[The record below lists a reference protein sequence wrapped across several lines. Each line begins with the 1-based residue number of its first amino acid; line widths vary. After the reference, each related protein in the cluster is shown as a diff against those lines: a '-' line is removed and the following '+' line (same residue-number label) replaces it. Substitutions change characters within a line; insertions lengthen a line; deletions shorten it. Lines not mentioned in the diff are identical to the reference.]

1 MVSAS
6 NRWLAWAGLG
16 IVLGG
21 VVLYAGGFL
30 SGERIAPGDSGE
42 RPKLDAPTE
51 TTTAVRRSVPIF
63 EESVGTVRSR
73 RTVAVSAQV
82 PARVTQVAV
91 EAGQAVKAGD
101 VLATLDDREF
111 AARVAQ
117 TRQAVLAAQS
127 GIARAEQ
134 ARTQA
139 QARATQAKSA
149 RERTKVLFEG
159 GAATSEQLEAAEA
172 AFSGGEAAVAE
183 GEAAVAMAKA
193 EHARALQMTSE
204 AEVALGYTRLV
215 APLDGVVAERSVEAG
230 DLALPGHPLFV
241 VLDPARLRVDA
252 RVREGLVGRLKSG
265 DELTLQ
271 FDTLAMAG
279 KGRVSEVLPSAD
291 ARSRT
296 FEVRVD
302 FDGIVGARPGMF
314 ARLRIPAGEREVV
327 LAPIE
332 AIARV
337 GQLASVIVEDRG
349 EWKRRLVTLGGTP
362 ENGLVEVLSGLAG
375 GERIGRGGAR

>member
-6 NRWLAWAGLG
+6 NRWLSWAGLG
-16 IVLGG
+16 LVIGG

-30 SGERIAPGDSGE
+30 SGERIAPGERGE
-42 RPKLDAPTE
+42 RPKLDVPAD
-51 TTTAVRRSVPIF
+51 TATVVRRSVPIS
-63 EESVGTVRSR
+63 EDAVGTVRSR

-101 VLATLDDREF
+101 LLAALDDREF

-117 TRQAVLAAQS
+117 ARQAVLAAES
-127 GIARAEQ
+127 GIARAQQ

-139 QARATQAKSA
+139 QARATQAKAA
-149 RERTKVLFEG
+149 RERTKALFDG

-172 AFSGGEAAVAE
+172 AFSAGEAAVAE

-204 AEVALGYTRLV
+204 AEVALGYTRVV

-230 DLALPGHPLFV
+230 DLAMPGRTLFV
-241 VLDPARLRVDA
+241 VLDPAKLRLEA

-265 DELTLQ
+265 DELA
-271 FDTLAMAG
+271 LAFEALG
-279 KGRVSEVLPSAD
+279 LTALGRVSEVLPSAD

-302 FDGIVGARPGMF
+302 FESVPGARPGMF

-327 LAPIE
+327 LAPPE

-337 GQLASVIVEDRG
+337 GQLRSVIVDDRG
-349 EWKRRLVTLGGTP
+349 EWKRRMVTVGGTFDD
-362 ENGLVEVLSGLAG
+362 GLVEVLSGLDG
-375 GERIGRGGAR
+375 GESIGRGGTR

>member
-6 NRWLAWAGLG
+6 NRWLSWVGLG
-16 IVLGG
+16 LVIGG

-30 SGERIAPGDSGE
+30 SGERIAPGERGE
-42 RPKLDAPTE
+42 RPKLDAPAE
-51 TTTAVRRSVPIF
+51 TTTSVRRSVPIF

-73 RTVAVSAQV
+73 RTVAISAQV

-91 EAGQAVKAGD
+91 EAGQSVKAGD

-117 TRQAVLAAQS
+117 ARQAVLAAES
-127 GIARAEQ
+127 GIARAQQ

-139 QARATQAKSA
+139 QARATQAKAA

-172 AFSGGEAAVAE
+172 AFSAGEAAVAE

-230 DLALPGHPLFV
+230 DLALPGRPLFV
-241 VLDPARLRVDA
+241 VLDPARLRLDA

-271 FDTLAMAG
+271 FDTLATTG

-302 FDGIVGARPGMF
+302 FDGIPGARPGMF
-314 ARLRIPAGEREVV
+314 ARLHIPAGEREVV
-327 LAPIE
+327 LAPR
-332 AIARV
+332 AALAQV
-337 GQLASVIVEDRG
+337 GQLTSVIVEDRG
-349 EWKRRLVTLGGTP
+349 EWKRRLVTVGRSLDD
-362 ENGLVEVLSGLAG
+362 GLVEVLSGLAG
-375 GERIGRGGAR
+375 GERIGRGGTR